1 MRQILS
7 EATLVHVYKD
17 PVDMRSSYD
26 SLYRLVKSQNIF
38 KGGLFLFLSKNRKR
52 AKLLLWNG
60 NGLMII
66 MQRLEE
72 GRFADII
79 RRKQITRDELLDF
92 FESQKY
98 IKTLDVA
105 S

>member
-1 MRQILS
+1 MRQLLD
-7 EATLVHVYKD
+7 EHVKVYVYSQA
-17 PVDMRSSYD
+17 VDMRKSYD
-26 SLYRLVKSQNIF
+26 GLYRLVKSQGIF

-60 NGLMII
+60 KGLMII
-66 MQRLEE
+66 MQRMED
-72 GRFADII
+72 GRFADIS
-79 RRKQITRDELLDF
+79 RRKEISRDELLSF
-92 FESQKY
+92 FESGKY